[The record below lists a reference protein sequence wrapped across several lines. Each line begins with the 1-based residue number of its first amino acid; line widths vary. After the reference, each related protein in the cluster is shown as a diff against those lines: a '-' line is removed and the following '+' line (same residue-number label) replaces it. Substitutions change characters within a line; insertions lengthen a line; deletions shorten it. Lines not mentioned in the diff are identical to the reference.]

1 MKKFIKRLVLNKPLA
16 ALLIKP
22 TLKMHSRCY
31 KWAGSLA
38 IILNDGIHPKHQI
51 LQYKEW
57 FLENIE
63 TGWTILDVGCNTGL
77 LASMLSEKAA
87 FVYGI
92 EISEQNVKTA
102 RSLHT
107 KDNIEYICAN
117 ATTHDYTNCR
127 PIDCVS
133 LSNVLEHIENRTDF
147 LRNLI
152 KNLNWVNNK
161 QKRFLIRVPVID
173 REWIVPYKKQLG
185 LDYRLDKGHYTE
197 YTLESFLEE
206 LKQAN
211 IVSENIKIRFGE
223 IYAVCKAL

>member
-1 MKKFIKRLVLNKPLA
+1 MKKLIKRLILKKPIA
-16 ALLIKP
+16 TLLIKP
-22 TLKMHSRCY
+22 ILKMHSRCY

-51 LQYKEW
+51 LRYKEW

-63 TGWTILDVGCNTGL
+63 TDWTVMDVGSNTGL

-92 EISEQNVKTA
+92 EINEQNVKA
-102 RSLHT
+102 AILSNF
-107 KDNIEYICAN
+107 KENIEYICAD
-117 ATTHDYTNCR
+117 ATTYDYSSCR

-133 LSNVLEHIENRTDF
+133 LSNVLEHIEDRTAF
-147 LRNLI
+147 LKKLI
-152 KNLNWVNNK
+152 KNLNWVNDK

-173 REWIVPYKKQLG
+173 REWIVLYKKQLG
-185 LDYRLDKGHYTE
+185 LDYRLDQSHFIE
-197 YTLESFLEE
+197 YTLESFSEE
-206 LKQAN
+206 LKLAN
-211 IVSENIKIRFGE
+211 IVPENVKIRFGE